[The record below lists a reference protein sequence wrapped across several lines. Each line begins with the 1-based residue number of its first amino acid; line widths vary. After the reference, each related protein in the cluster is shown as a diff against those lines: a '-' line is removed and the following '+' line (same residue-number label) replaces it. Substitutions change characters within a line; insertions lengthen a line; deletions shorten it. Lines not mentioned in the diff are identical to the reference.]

1 MPSRDSYAHGVPNW
15 VDLMTPDTAGARAF
29 YTELFGWSY
38 EEVGDEVPYAM
49 AKQSGNDA
57 AGIGPLFEE
66 SATPSV
72 WTTYFAVD
80 SVDSTVEKVKAN
92 GGEVMTEA
100 VDVTDAGRMAIV
112 ADPTGAVFGLWQANA
127 HIGASVVNEHGAFSW
142 NELVSTDLDTA
153 LGFYEAVFGHG
164 RSEGQGPG
172 GRYISLS
179 VDERPVAGSMDP
191 PVPGTP
197 SHWGVYFS
205 VDDVDAATERALAVG
220 GSTTYGPMDL
230 PEVGRVIGIADP
242 YGAHFNLINF
252 AGEAN

>member
-1 MPSRDSYAHGVPNW
+1 MPSRDSYAPGVPNW
-15 VDLMTPDTAGARAF
+15 VDLMTPDMAGARAF
-29 YTELFGWSY
+29 YTELFGWNY

-66 SATPSV
+66 SGLPSV

-80 SVDSTVEKVKAN
+80 SVDATVEKVKAN
-92 GGEVMTEA
+92 GGKVITEA
-100 VDVTDAGRMAIV
+100 IDVMDAGRMAIV
-112 ADPTGAVFGLWQANA
+112 ADPVGAAFGLWQANQ
-127 HIGASVVNEHGAFSW
+127 HFGASVVNEHGALIW

-153 LGFYEAVFGHG
+153 LDFYQAVFGYG
-164 RSEGQGPG
+164 RSDDQVSGD
-172 GRYISLS
+172 RYISLS
-179 VDERPVAGSMDP
+179 VDERLIAGSMDP
-191 PVPGTP
+191 PVPGAP

-205 VDDVDAATERALAVG
+205 VDDVDAATERALAAG

-242 YGAHFNLINF
+242 YEAHFNLIES
-252 AGEAN
+252 AGEVD